1 MIKILVV
8 DDNSE
13 KIDEIGKIIN
23 EFGDIGE
30 DQVNTA
36 NNLNDAR
43 KYLSNEKYDLL
54 ILDMNIPIKIGGDAK
69 NNAGVDLL
77 RDIDK
82 LERINKPSNI
92 VGLTAHE
99 DLKELYECE
108 FNISGWILIQ
118 YSRISSMWK
127 DQLRN
132 KIQYIIDDKESQ
144 MNSKNSLK
152 EYDYDLAIITA
163 LRETELESVLNIKEA
178 CWKEFK
184 VKNDPTIYYKG
195 IFKNEKK
202 SIRVV
207 AAASSQMGMPSAAV
221 LSIKIINNFTPK
233 CLVMVGIAAGVKGVG
248 NFGDILIAEQC
259 WDYGSG
265 KIVYNKDLN
274 TREFKPDPKPIT
286 IELSI
291 KEDLSSTL
299 KKYTSRI
306 YEEWTGNKPETVL
319 KAIMGPVASGSAVV
333 QDEKIIQEQ
342 GKSVSRKLIG
352 IEMEIYGVYCA
363 AIQCSEPRPKYFAL
377 KSICDFADGD
387 KSDDYH
393 KYAAFTSARYLYHF
407 SLDKL

>member
-1 MIKILVV
+1 MNI
-8 DDNSE
+8 
-13 KIDEIGKIIN
+13 
-23 EFGDIGE
+23 
-30 DQVNTA
+30 A

-43 KYLSNEKYDLL
+43 RYLSSERYDLL

-108 FNISGWILIQ
+108 FNISGWVLVQ
-118 YSRISSMWK
+118 YSRISSIWK
-127 DQLRN
+127 ENLRN
-132 KIQYIIDDKESQ
+132 KIKYIIDDKKCKISNE
-144 MNSKNSLK
+144 NSSK

-178 CWKEFK
+178 CWEEFK
-184 VKNDPTIYYKG
+184 IENDPTIYYKG

-202 SIRVV
+202 RIRVV

-221 LSIKIINNFTPK
+221 LSTKMINNFTPK
-233 CLVMVGIAAGVKGVG
+233 YLAMVGITAGVKGVG

-265 KIVYNKDLN
+265 KIVYNQNLSK
-274 TREFKPDPKPIT
+274 REFKPDPKPIS

-299 KKYTSRI
+299 RKYTSRI

-319 KAIMGPVASGSAVV
+319 KAIMGPMASGAAVV
-333 QDEKIIQEQ
+333 QDEKIIEEQ
-342 GKSVSRKLIG
+342 GISISRKLMG

-363 AIQCSEPRPKYFAL
+363 ATQCSEPRPKYFAL
-377 KSICDFADGD
+377 KSICDFADSD
-387 KSDDYH
+387 KSDNYH

-407 SLDKL
+407 ALDKL